1 LAPLAF
7 PLPETLTMPTHF
19 VFQSVARRLDAGT
32 YSPAI
37 VARMPVAAPVRPMAS
52 VPAPMWTYAAAAL
65 MGAVIGLLL
74 AS

>member
-1 LAPLAF
+1 
-7 PLPETLTMPTHF
+7 MPTHL
-19 VFQSVARRLDAGT
+19 VFTSVARRIDAGT

-37 VARMPVAAPVRPMAS
+37 ARATRSHAAQPTRLVAS
-52 VPAPMWTYAAAAL
+52 VSAPAWTYAAAAL